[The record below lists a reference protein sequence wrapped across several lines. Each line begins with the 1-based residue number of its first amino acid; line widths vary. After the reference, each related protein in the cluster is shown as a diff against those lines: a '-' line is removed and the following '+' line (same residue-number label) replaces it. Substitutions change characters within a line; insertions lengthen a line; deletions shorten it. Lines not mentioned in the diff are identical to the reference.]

1 MELGQFWNSHNF
13 QGARVEE
20 ARSQGGT
27 LFDMITAISVFDF
40 QGESIGKSMIH
51 NMCIVVD
58 QSL

>member
-40 QGESIGKSMIH
+40 HGESVGKAT
-51 NMCIVVD
+51 CA
-58 QSL
+58 LW